1 MSDLYESYN
10 YEVSYRAVLN
20 LDDSIKVFT
29 DKDVIEVSNSISFD
43 IEKNYK
49 TSFNYFSVSIL
60 SDIMYGLLLESKKEN
75 LDLQDVEGRINV
87 NLKNPLTILDVK
99 GYNEKS
105 KIDRISL
112 TIYFYLELFDKKLD
126 DFLKKVLDNCFI
138 YNSIKDCVNID
149 VKFKQ
154 IL

>member
-60 SDIMYGLLLESKKEN
+60 SDIMYGLCLLYTSPSPR
-75 LDLQDVEGRINV
+75 D
-87 NLKNPLTILDVK
+87 
-99 GYNEKS
+99 S
-105 KIDRISL
+105 
-112 TIYFYLELFDKKLD
+112 
-126 DFLKKVLDNCFI
+126 
-138 YNSIKDCVNID
+138 
-149 VKFKQ
+149 
-154 IL
+154 

>member
-60 SDIMYGLLLESKKEN
+60 SDIMYGLLLEAKKEN
-75 LDLQDVEGRINV
+75 LDLQDVEGRINAV
-87 NLKNPLTILDVK
+87 SYTHLTLP
-99 GYNEKS
+99 
-105 KIDRISL
+105 
-112 TIYFYLELFDKKLD
+112 TM
-126 DFLKKVLDNCFI
+126 
-138 YNSIKDCVNID
+138 
-149 VKFKQ
+149 
-154 IL
+154 